1 MRMWRNWQTR
11 RSQTPVDIASLWVQ
25 VPSSAPNIEFTLF
38 CVNSIFFVIVRGDL
52 NPLKHLIRQCLCVAT
67 FPSRV
72 RHKITPQ
79 VFGLWGLFYL
89 FFCCSY
95 FFCCFYWNFGDC
107 FKFFL
112 FLTLFI
118 FCYESVA
125 GCDKTRKNEQ
135 YKKNCR
141 KCAY

>member
-1 MRMWRNWQTR
+1 MAELA
-11 RSQTPVDIASLWVQ
+11 DAQ
-25 VPSSAPNIEFTLF
+25 VSDSCGYCFLVGSSPIVRTKNTIGTF
-38 CVNSIFFVIVRGDL
+38 VPIVFFVWDL

-125 GCDKTRKNEQ
+125 GCDKTRENKQ
-135 YKKNCR
+135 DKKYCR